1 MTSLI
6 KHIVV
11 MVVLV
16 AALFSCDQNPSL
28 QTYFVDNQ
36 ERPNFL
42 SVDVP
47 VSMLK
52 IDETKLTDEQKEAY
66 HSVQKLNM
74 LAYKKDSINI
84 KDYNAELAKIKII
97 LDDQKY
103 EELMRGGNSTDG
115 KFTVKY
121 LGPDDNIDEFIV
133 FGSLNDMGFA
143 VVRILG
149 DDMDPNKIIKLSSLL
164 EKSNIDNSQLNQFME
179 FLK

>member
-6 KHIVV
+6 KHIAA

-16 AALFSCDQNPSL
+16 VTLFGCDQNPSL

-36 ERPNFL
+36 EKPNFL
-42 SVDVP
+42 SIDVP

-52 IDETKLTDEQKEAY
+52 IDETKLTDDQKEAY

-74 LAYKKDSINI
+74 LAYKKDSTNST
-84 KDYNAELAKIKII
+84 DYKNELAKVKTI
-97 LDDQKY
+97 LDDKKY

-115 KFTVKY
+115 KFIIKY
-121 LGPDDNIDEFIV
+121 LGEENNIDEFIL
-133 FGSLNDMGFA
+133 FGSANNMGFA

-149 DDMDPNKIIKLSSLL
+149 DDMDPNKLMKLSSVLD
-164 EKSNIDNSQLNQFME
+164 KSNIENGQIKQMMDF
-179 FLK
+179 FK